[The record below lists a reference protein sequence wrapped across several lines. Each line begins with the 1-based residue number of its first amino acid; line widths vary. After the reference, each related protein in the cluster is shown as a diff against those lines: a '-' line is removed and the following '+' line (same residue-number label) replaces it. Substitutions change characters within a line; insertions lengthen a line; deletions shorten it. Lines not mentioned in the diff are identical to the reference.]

1 MINRVADLNSNQPKR
16 DKSNESEHDTGGEI
30 ARLLSQINSLVAEA
44 EDMKVLPQVKDELKK
59 VVRIMGQRIQKRG
72 AKKVIDEQNKDAR
85 HSIQNSNKQK
95 LATLWINAGEV
106 VLGEGLLIES
116 RLFDKSEL
124 LEEIKVVRS
133 SVESVNQSIEK
144 KNGFPN
150 T

>member
-1 MINRVADLNSNQPKR
+1 M
-16 DKSNESEHDTGGEI
+16 
-30 ARLLSQINSLVAEA
+30 
-44 EDMKVLPQVKDELKK
+44 
-59 VVRIMGQRIQKRG
+59 
-72 AKKVIDEQNKDAR
+72 IDEQNKDAR

-144 KNGFPN
+144 EWISQHLMEKSVKWSLRHPRRPSSLSS
-150 T
+150 TLCRKEEMIDC